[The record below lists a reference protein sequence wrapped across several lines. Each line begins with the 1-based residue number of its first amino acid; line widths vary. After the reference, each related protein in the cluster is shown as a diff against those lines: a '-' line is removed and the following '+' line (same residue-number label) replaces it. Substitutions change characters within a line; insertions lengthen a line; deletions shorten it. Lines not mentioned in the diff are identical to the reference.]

1 MSHEVS
7 ELPYGIGEV
16 QVTSRPSKAG
26 DKSVQCFVVGCQN
39 RLRVPTR
46 TFPGDVCPDHGI
58 RCHYS
63 SNQPTYSYLQPRRN
77 IIASADLFTQ
87 RIVRHPFKFESHR
100 LGSERSEDALSW
112 NVFRS
117 LQEARLLSKVAE
129 MLTGIA
135 SDHEPTLYLW
145 GICVS
150 DDSCDPWHLLIAAR
164 ERFESSLPV
173 ERPLTEPDI
182 ALHLPGKYLILIEAK
197 FTSSNTH
204 YEDGPRQSSSSLT
217 KQELVSIYQDA
228 ALRIVNVQAAE
239 TASRVYYQLWRNTV
253 FAEWMAKLDHPQTE
267 AFHVNLVRDGADV
280 ESAFEFRRMINE
292 PYQNRF
298 QRLTWEKLYSLCSHE
313 TELSR
318 LKRYFESKTAGLQ
331 RAFAI

>member
-1 MSHEVS
+1 MSHENP

-16 QVTSRPSKAG
+16 QATARPSKAG
-26 DKSVQCFVVGCQN
+26 DKSVQCFVVGCQH
-39 RLRVPTR
+39 RLRAPTR
-46 TFPGDVCPDHGI
+46 TFSGDVCPDHGI

-63 SNQPTYSYLQPRRN
+63 SNRPTYSYLQPRRN

-87 RIVRHPFKFESHR
+87 QIVRHPFKFESHR

-117 LQEARLLSKVAE
+117 LQEARLLSQVGE

-135 SDHEPTLYLW
+135 SSHEPALYLW

-150 DDSCDPWHLLIAAR
+150 DDSCEPWHLLIAAR
-164 ERFESSLPV
+164 ERFESALPV

-197 FTSSNTH
+197 FTSCNTH
-204 YEDGPRQSSSSLT
+204 YDEGPRQSSTSLT
-217 KQELVSIYQDA
+217 KQELVSIYQDDS
-228 ALRIVNVQAAE
+228 LRIVNVQAAE
-239 TASRVYYQLWRNTV
+239 SSSRVYYQLWRNTV
-253 FAEWMAKLDHPQTE
+253 FAEWMARLDHPQTQ

-280 ESAFEFRRMINE
+280 ESAFEFRRMVNE
-292 PYQNRF
+292 PFQGRF
-298 QRLTWEKLYSLCSHE
+298 QRLTWESLYRRLDQR

-318 LKRYFESKTAGLQ
+318 LKRYVESKTEGLQ
-331 RAFAI
+331 RAFSL